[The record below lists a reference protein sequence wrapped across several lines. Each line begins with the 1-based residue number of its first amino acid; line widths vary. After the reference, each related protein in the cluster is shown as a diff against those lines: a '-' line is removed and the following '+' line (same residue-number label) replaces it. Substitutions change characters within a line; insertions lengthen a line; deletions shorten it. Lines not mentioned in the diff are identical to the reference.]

1 MKKVKLAK
9 DYQIKHDITIC
20 AGSEIIISENK
31 ANQLKDLIEGK
42 KENNN
47 NNKNK

>member
-9 DYQIKHDITIC
+9 DYHIKHDICIC
-20 AGSEIIISENK
+20 AGSVIIISENRAK
-31 ANQLKDLIEGK
+31 QLKDLLENK
-42 KENNN
+42 NNN

>member
-20 AGSEIIISENK
+20 AGSEIIIRENK
-31 ANQLKDLIEGK
+31 ANQLKDLLEGK
-42 KENNN
+42 I
-47 NNKNK
+47 NNKKNK

>member
-31 ANQLKDLIEGK
+31 ANQLKDLLEGK
-42 KENNN
+42 I
-47 NNKNK
+47 NNKKNK